1 MEAQGS
7 HMECEESLGSSRF
20 MREVKSHMG
29 GEYSP
34 YLLQINP
41 HNSSKG
47 VFTLASQDR
56 HKRED
61 NSFDEQVVA

>member
-1 MEAQGS
+1 
-7 HMECEESLGSSRF
+7 
-20 MREVKSHMG
+20 MG